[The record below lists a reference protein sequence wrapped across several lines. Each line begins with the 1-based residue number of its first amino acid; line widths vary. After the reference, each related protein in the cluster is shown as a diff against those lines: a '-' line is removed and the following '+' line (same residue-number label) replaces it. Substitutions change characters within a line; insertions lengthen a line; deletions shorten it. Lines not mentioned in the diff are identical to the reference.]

1 MLDLIEKIDLD
12 IQLKNKVIDL
22 AQKDRVKILSL
33 AKKCAGG
40 NFNCLRFK
48 DDLTRLAVI
57 IETAEYTLEKYR
69 QLGIPEHIFIKT
81 LDDIRIWCENND
93 NKGLANYN
101 WIKNHLNCELFRIGR
116 LQFQLFKCSN
126 KLLDYSCFPFD
137 CGENVIN
144 IHIPQGEKLIYSDCI
159 ASLKEAVVFFNKYFP
174 DYNYR
179 YFFCESWLLY
189 GDNCFFMEPSSNI
202 MQFSAMFDIV
212 CSVDIDKQ
220 SIERIFG
227 KRQLN
232 KKKYQENTSLQ
243 RSAKAHLLNGGKLGM
258 GIGIIDKYDMV

>member
-1 MLDLIEKIDLD
+1 MLDLIDKINLNNE
-12 IQLKNKVIDL
+12 LKNKVIDL

-33 AKKCAGG
+33 AKKCADG
-40 NFNCLRFK
+40 NYNCLKFK

-57 IETAEYTLEKYR
+57 IETANNTLIKYN
-69 QLGIPEHIFIKT
+69 QLGIPEDVLFNT
-81 LDDIRIWCENND
+81 LDDIRIWCENNG

-116 LQFQLFKCSN
+116 LQFQLFKCN
-126 KLLDYSCFPFD
+126 NRFLDYNCFPFE
-137 CGENVIN
+137 CGESVVN
-144 IHIPQGEKLIYSDCI
+144 IHIPQGEKLIYSDCVK
-159 ASLKEAVVFFNKYFP
+159 SVKDAVCFFDEYFP

-189 GDNCFFMEPSSNI
+189 GDNCLFMEPSSNI
-202 MQFSAMFDIV
+202 MQFSAMFEII
-212 CSVDIDKQ
+212 CSADIDKQ
-220 SIERIFG
+220 PIERIFG

-243 RSAKAHLLNGGKLGM
+243 KSAKAHLLNGGKLGI
-258 GIGIIDKYDMV
+258 GIGIIDKFDML

>member
-1 MLDLIEKIDLD
+1 MLDLIDKINLD
-12 IQLKNKVIDL
+12 VQLKSKVIAL
-22 AQKDRVKILSL
+22 VQKDRGKILSL
-33 AKKCAGG
+33 AQKCAGG

-57 IETAEYTLEKYR
+57 IETASNTFDKYK
-69 QLGIPEHIFIKT
+69 QLGIPEDILFNT
-81 LDDIRIWCENND
+81 LDDIRIWCENNN

-126 KLLDYSCFPFD
+126 KLLDYNCFPFD

-144 IHIPQGEKLIYSDCI
+144 IHIPQGEKLIYSDCV
-159 ASLKEAVVFFNKYFP
+159 ASAKEAISFFSKYFP
-174 DYNYR
+174 DYSYR

-189 GDNCFFMEPSSNI
+189 SDNCLFMEPSSNI

-243 RSAKAHLLNGGKLGM
+243 KSAKAHLLNGGKLGI
-258 GIGIIDKYDMV
+258 GIGIIDKFDLD